1 MIAEANVEK
10 GERSGMAGVRQGI
23 RLLGI
28 LDGALARTS
37 VILGIV
43 EAAVPLVAVY
53 MGKRVIETLSSGT
66 GEVMRVVLWA
76 IFLNLGLT
84 LVSKWLQV
92 QFDYGQAEMWRR
104 KDIAVN
110 NKLMEVDYE
119 VVEDPRIHE
128 KLAWLQ
134 QTEKMLDR
142 GVPVQAD
149 YLKNMAKGS
158 FTLAAGFVM
167 SFGVFSVPLPGT
179 DMPLFLQNTLFFALI
194 IALQFYSLWAG
205 VRNARG
211 ISGLLESVTLPINM
225 LFSAY
230 WPYWQEYSCGKDTR
244 LYAGEALDNAFRQMP
259 AAFERVYGAFVGQ
272 YIAIGVRTVANDILT
287 MGLVYGFIGVK
298 AYFGLITLADIVLY
312 AGTVTLM
319 MSGLTD
325 LAQNYG
331 KAVRN
336 APYLTALGDFLDIE
350 SDRYQGTLP
359 VEKRDDN
366 DYVLEVKNVSFKYPG
381 SNKYALKGVNL
392 KLSVG
397 EKLAVVG
404 MNGSGKTTLIKLL
417 TRFYDPTE
425 GEITLNGVDIRKFN
439 YDEYLEL
446 FSVVFQDLKLFSLD
460 IAQNVAARISPDE
473 ERVKEALHM
482 AGFDERL
489 AEMPE
494 GIHTHLYKDFAESGV
509 EVSGGE
515 AQKIAMARALYKD
528 APFVILD
535 EPTSALDPISEFEIY
550 SDFDSIVRGRT
561 AVYISHRL
569 SSCRF
574 CDDIAVFHEGRM
586 VQRGSHDELL
596 RDTGGK
602 YYELWNAQAQYYK
615 QEEIDAL
622 L

>member
-1 MIAEANVEK
+1 MIAEASAEK
-10 GERSGMAGVRQGI
+10 RERGGMAGVLQGI
-23 RLLGI
+23 GLLVR
-28 LDGALARTS
+28 LDGALAKVS
-37 VILGIV
+37 VLLGIL
-43 EAAVPLVAVY
+43 EATVPLVAVY
-53 MGKRVIETLSSGT
+53 MGKRVIETLSSGA
-66 GEVMRVVLWA
+66 GEVMQVVLWA
-76 IFLNLGLT
+76 ICLNLGLT
-84 LVSKWLQV
+84 LLSKWLQV
-92 QFDYGQAEMWRR
+92 QFNHGQAEMWRK
-104 KDIAVN
+104 KDIAVS

-128 KLAWLQ
+128 KLAWLH

-142 GVPVQAD
+142 GAPVEAD
-149 YLKNMAKGS
+149 YLKNMARGG

-167 SFGVFSVPLPGT
+167 SLGVFSVPLPGT
-179 DMPLFLQNTLFFALI
+179 GMPLFLQNTLFFALI
-194 IALQFYSLWAG
+194 IALQFYSLWAE

-211 ISGLLESVTLPINM
+211 INEVLESVMLPMNM

-230 WPYWQEYSCGKDTR
+230 WPHWQEYSYGKDTR
-244 LYAGEALDNAFRQMP
+244 LYTGKALDNALRQMP
-259 AAFERVYGAFVGQ
+259 AVFERIYGAFAGQ
-272 YIAIGVRTVANDILT
+272 HMKIGVGTGANDMLT
-287 MGLVYGFIGVK
+287 MGLVYGFVGVK
-298 AYFGLITLADIVLY
+298 AYYGLVTPADIVLY

-319 MSGLTD
+319 MTGLTD
-325 LAQNYG
+325 FVQNYG

-336 APYLTALGDFLDIE
+336 IPYLTALGDFLDIE
-350 SDRYQGTLP
+350 SERYHGTLP

-366 DYVLEVKNVSFKYPG
+366 DYVLEVKDVSFKYPG
-381 SNKYALKGVNL
+381 SDQYALKGVNL

-446 FSVVFQDLKLFSLD
+446 FSVVFQDLKVFSFD
-460 IAQNVAARISPDE
+460 IAQNVAAGVSPDE

-494 GIHTHLYKDFAESGV
+494 GIHTYLYKDFAESGV

-535 EPTSALDPISEFEIY
+535 EPTAALDPISEFEIY
-550 SDFDSIVRGRT
+550 TNFDNMVRGRT

-602 YYELWNAQAQYYK
+602 YYELWSAQAQYYK